1 MTRKTLLPFRMAITG
16 VAAAAFVAGA
26 AVAQAEA
33 SQSFI
38 APPGN
43 PPSTFTLS
51 DATSAAMLRYHEPR
65 EVQVCNDS
73 GRPANNESYETA
85 QDRQLINEPLPAQA
99 IVAVPLQVSYRGV
112 TNTIAPGA
120 CYRFDAAHVRIAL
133 AQPLPLGSSVQG
145 TVQWVTPAEHG

>member
-1 MTRKTLLPFRMAITG
+1 MTRKTLLPFRIGITG

-26 AVAQAEA
+26 TFAQAEA
-33 SQSFI
+33 SQSFV

-51 DATSAAMLRYHEPR
+51 DATSATTLKYHEPR

-73 GRPANNESYETA
+73 GRPANNESYATA
-85 QDRQLINEPLPAQA
+85 QDRQLINEPLPAQG
-99 IVAVPLQVSYRGV
+99 VVPVPLRVSYRGV
-112 TNTIAPGA
+112 SETIAPGA
-120 CYRFDAAHVRIAL
+120 CYRFEAAHVRIAL